1 MLEIFE
7 FSFDRRVI
15 PEEDIDKVIE
25 EVSTI
30 LSGISEK
37 LGIKC
42 GLSTF
47 SALPPA
53 ITNPNS
59 KLVRACIETLRRA
72 GINPIVK
79 LSPKRNDMIYYIK
92 YLNKE
97 TICIGPGIE
106 EVTHSVDEYT
116 EIGQLVKAVEVYLKL
131 IELISKL
138 S

>member
-1 MLEIFE
+1 VLEIFE

-53 ITNPNS
+53 ITNP
-59 KLVRACIETLRRA
+59 KF
-72 GINPIVK
+72 
-79 LSPKRNDMIYYIK
+79 
-92 YLNKE
+92 
-97 TICIGPGIE
+97 
-106 EVTHSVDEYT
+106 
-116 EIGQLVKAVEVYLKL
+116 
-131 IELISKL
+131 
-138 S
+138 